1 MRNNIRPDAA
11 AEAIRTLMHT
21 LIDIEY
27 TVKMVKQHITCEPE
41 YVGETI
47 PNTLLYVQ
55 LSASEALDKA
65 REILTADI
73 QDVYP

>member
-1 MRNNIRPDAA
+1 MRNNTRPDTTVAV
-11 AEAIRTLMHT
+11 IRTLMDA

-27 TVKMVKQHITCEPE
+27 TLKMVKQHITCEPE

-65 REILTADI
+65 RKILTADI
-73 QDVYP
+73 QEVRS